1 MTAPNDPLASM
12 GEPGIDP
19 ASKDADSGRA
29 DGARTREGLKF
40 SEVARLEL
48 DFSEARKKRSRRC
61 PGRCRAACRGS
72 RRFRASRRSAG
83 IGRGRS
89 RCRRCSRATPLRE
102 RLRNGATILGQR
114 WPPALVGT
122 ATSSSPGAT
131 RSAWPPPRLTSTL
144 ERSAATT
151 VGRWQA
157 CGRVDVINQRAMQD
171 GLMMLASCSMG
182 IIATVVVAMFVDRS
196 IGR

>member
-48 DFSEARKKRSRRC
+48 DFSEARKKRS
-61 PGRCRAACRGS
+61 
-72 RRFRASRRSAG
+72 
-83 IGRGRS
+83 
-89 RCRRCSRATPLRE
+89 RRCSRATPLRE